1 MDQPVTEDWG
11 YEPAKGGMAIE
22 AKLGMFIVMILVS
35 AFGFLVY
42 RRVDMQ
48 RTAQQLADNNP
59 SAQISSDADDPAD
72 IGQPVVSAEDIDFSE
87 AFAADDS
94 PSDIDEP
101 TIDEP
106 TLTFSDEA
114 VNEDPFPI
122 TTAETSPMGEDTLSF
137 DDVDLP
143 SAAAE
148 NDPVASDFTADEDF
162 SQPSVATVASNDD
175 LFPEDS
181 RTASTDSESP
191 FADSAATQEPVLFDD
206 ETSIAANPFEEPP
219 QIDIAGSDP
228 TVLPES
234 DPFDSGPEET
244 KDDDG
249 WSTAATTV
257 EPLAEEPSA
266 EPEPFDFAPVPEQQ
280 EENELVLVT
289 SGAAPLSVT
298 PTETEETLATAKDDD
313 VTISNFEEEFVPAPE
328 ETAVAENDI
337 FIAGPEAQPAT
348 PDDFSLDD
356 AANSAPSSAPP
367 TIDIPPMIEA
377 APFGV
382 DVAANDDTE
391 NQSRPFGILKPHIPT
406 ADTATVREDARF
418 DARTFAYENRVVPAS
433 AESETSDVLEV
444 RPDESY
450 WSISKRAY
458 GTSRYFSALALFNSH
473 RIPDPK
479 RLRPGMKVLVPDPE
493 LLEKKYPKLFR
504 TQTAKRA
511 PSGFFVRPDGTAAYR
526 IGSDDTLSQI
536 AQKHLGRSSRWIQ
549 IYRLNRDVLPNPNRL
564 KTGTVILLPDDA
576 TDVQMAP

>member
-11 YEPAKGGMAIE
+11 YEPAKDGMAIE
-22 AKLGMFIVMILVS
+22 AKLGIFIVMILVS

-59 SAQISSDADDPAD
+59 SAQIISDADDPVD
-72 IGQPVVSAEDIDFSE
+72 SSQLVVSAEDLDFSE

-94 PSDIDEP
+94 PSD
-101 TIDEP
+101 IDEP

-122 TTAETSPMGEDTLSF
+122 TTADTSPTDEDTLSF
-137 DDVDLP
+137 NDVDLP
-143 SAAAE
+143 SAAA
-148 NDPVASDFTADEDF
+148 DH
-162 SQPSVATVASNDD
+162 DD

-181 RTASTDSESP
+181 RIASTNSESP
-191 FADSAATQEPVLFDD
+191 FADSDATQEPVLFDD
-206 ETSIAANPFEEPP
+206 ETSTEASAFEEPP
-219 QIDIAGSDP
+219 QIDIAGTDP
-228 TVLPES
+228 TVLPEPA
-234 DPFDSGPEET
+234 PFDFGREET

-249 WSTAATTV
+249 WSTARTTD
-257 EPLAEEPSA
+257 EPSA
-266 EPEPFDFAPVPEQQ
+266 EPESLDFAPAHEGQ
-280 EENELVLVT
+280 EENELALVR

-313 VTISNFEEEFVPAPE
+313 VTISNFEEEFAPAPE
-328 ETAVAENDI
+328 ETAVAGNDI
-337 FIAGPEAQPAT
+337 FIAGPEAQPDAS
-348 PDDFSLDD
+348 DDFSLDD
-356 AANSAPSSAPP
+356 TANSAPSNAPP
-367 TIDIPPMIEA
+367 TINVPPIIGA
-377 APFGV
+377 APFAV

-391 NQSRPFGILKPHIPT
+391 NQSLPTDILKPHIPT
-406 ADTATVREDARF
+406 ADTAAVREDARF

-479 RLRPGMKVLVPDPE
+479 RLRPGMKVLAPDPE

>member
-11 YEPAKGGMAIE
+11 YEPAKGRMAIE
-22 AKLGMFIVMILVS
+22 TKLGMFIVMILVS

-59 SAQISSDADDPAD
+59 SAETSSDATD
-72 IGQPVVSAEDIDFSE
+72 IGQSVVSAEDIDFSE

-101 TIDEP
+101 A
-106 TLTFSDEA
+106 LTFSDEA

-137 DDVDLP
+137 DAVDLP

-148 NDPVASDFTADEDF
+148 NDPLASDSTADDDF
-162 SQPSVATVASNDD
+162 SQPSLATVASNDD

-191 FADSAATQEPVLFDD
+191 FADSATTQEPVLFDD
-206 ETSIAANPFEEPP
+206 ETSTEANPFEEPP
-219 QIDIAGSDP
+219 QIDVAGTDP

-234 DPFDSGPEET
+234 DLFDFGPEET

-249 WSTAATTV
+249 WSTAATT
-257 EPLAEEPSA
+257 EKPSA
-266 EPEPFDFAPVPEQQ
+266 EPESLDFAPAHEGQ

-298 PTETEETLATAKDDD
+298 PTETEETLVTAKDDD

-328 ETAVAENDI
+328 ETAVAGNDI
-337 FIAGPEAQPAT
+337 FIAGPEAQPAAS
-348 PDDFSLDD
+348 DDFSLDD
-356 AANSAPSSAPP
+356 AANSAPSNAPP
-367 TIDIPPMIEA
+367 TIDVPPMIGA

-479 RLRPGMKVLVPDPE
+479 RLRPGMKVLIPDPE

-576 TDVQMAP
+576 TDVQMTP